1 MTLTY
6 NLIISTLMT
15 NFLNI
20 PGTLIDGE
28 PIITLPPKSV
38 NLKKV
43 DFSLEERDFYTQL
56 ETASRSQ
63 FKVREVTCTNCA
75 YLP

>member
-1 MTLTY
+1 MT
-6 NLIISTLMT
+6 SC
-15 NFLNI
+15 LNI

-28 PIITLPPKSV
+28 PIIMLPPKTV

-63 FKVREVTCTNCA
+63 FRVRESTCMNCIA
-75 YLP
+75 YLPSWI